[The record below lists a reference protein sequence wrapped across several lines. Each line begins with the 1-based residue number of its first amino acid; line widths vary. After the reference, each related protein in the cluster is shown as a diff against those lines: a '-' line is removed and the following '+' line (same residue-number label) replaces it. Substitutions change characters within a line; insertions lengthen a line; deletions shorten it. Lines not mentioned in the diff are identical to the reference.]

1 MVISSHHYAKI
12 FDHSAAVQRQK
23 TLTSILLKMS
33 FCYIFGTMDISFI
46 MWTNI
51 LRIYFVLFC

>member
-23 TLTSILLKMS
+23 TLTSIFLKWV
-33 FCYIFGTMDISFI
+33 FAIYLEQWISVLSCGQI
-46 MWTNI
+46 SCV
-51 LRIYFVLFC
+51 YFVLFC